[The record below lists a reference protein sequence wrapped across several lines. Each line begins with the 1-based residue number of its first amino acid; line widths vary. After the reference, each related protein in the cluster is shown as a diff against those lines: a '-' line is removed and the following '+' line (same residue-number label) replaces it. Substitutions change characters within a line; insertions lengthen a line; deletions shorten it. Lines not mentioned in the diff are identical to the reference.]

1 MYQNELTPE
10 VDKVNKTINQSASR
24 SNSQTDLQSMAVNST
39 VTGTQSTE
47 SVVMATTHVDDLPHP
62 SEVLI
67 DFKVYTTVF
76 SFDLSFFFFFWGLYC
91 NFYNILWTREQLN
104 FLALNDRLRL
114 VSLRHERKCFAFH
127 LLCTIMSWK
136 IVTKKISFAIW
147 MCKHL

>member
-24 SNSQTDLQSMAVNST
+24 TNSQTDLQSMAVNSS

-67 DFKVYTTVF
+67 DLKVYTTVF
-76 SFDLSFFFFFWGLYC
+76 SCVLP
-91 NFYNILWTREQLN
+91 
-104 FLALNDRLRL
+104 FL
-114 VSLRHERKCFAFH
+114 
-127 LLCTIMSWK
+127 
-136 IVTKKISFAIW
+136 
-147 MCKHL
+147 